1 MSDNS
6 FFKQT
11 PLYKEFVILDLIE
24 KEKKITQRVMSN
36 FLKISASMVNSY
48 LANFEQEGFI
58 KREYVN
64 SKIVTYH
71 ITHKGMDRKKILN
84 IGFLKASQKIYYLA
98 KENITAFL
106 DQIVDKGFKS
116 IILYGAGEVAE
127 ILLQTIKTD
136 YNNALNVLAVIDD
149 DIKKQNTYFLGEIIC
164 NSEVIRESNYDG
176 ILISSYTN
184 QNIIETK
191 LKHANINNN
200 KIIKFFY

>member
-24 KEKKITQRVMSN
+24 KEKKITQRVMSK
-36 FLKISASMVNSY
+36 FLEISVSMVNSY
-48 LANFEQEGFI
+48 LANFEQEGYI
-58 KREYVN
+58 RRKYVN
-64 SKIVTYH
+64 SKTVTYH

-98 KENITAFL
+98 KENITTFL
-106 DQIVDKGFKS
+106 DQIVNKGFKS

-136 YNNALNVLAVIDD
+136 YNSKLVVLAVVDD
-149 DIKKQNTYFLGEIIC
+149 DTEKQGKYFLGEIIR
-164 NSEVIRESNYDG
+164 NSEVIRESSFDG

-191 LKHANINNN
+191 LKYANIDNN